1 VTSHTQRPSAPTP
14 SWRGVHGVGIS
25 QTVLVVCAALGP
37 RLPADAVTSAIASG
51 LRGGGLPGPDV
62 CLLPGQGAATA
73 PGGGYGTVSGAGG
86 EVVRELL
93 DALGFDARMRA
104 ARAVVI
110 GARRLGERTLAGS
123 VTFEI
128 ATRAR
133 QGGIPAYAVTGENAL
148 SPFDARIL
156 DLQLVL
162 QAASRRA
169 LAAAGRR
176 LAGVV

>member
-1 VTSHTQRPSAPTP
+1 M
-14 SWRGVHGVGIS
+14 GIS
-25 QTVLVVCAALGP
+25 QTVLVVCAAFGP
-37 RLPADAVTSAIASG
+37 RLPADVVASAIAGG
-51 LRGGGLPGPDV
+51 LRDGGLPGPDI
-62 CLLPGQGAATA
+62 CPLPGPGAATGPGVTA
-73 PGGGYGTVSGAGG
+73 GPGGAHTFGATVSADTGD
-86 EVVRELL
+86 EDVRELL

-110 GARRLGERTLAGS
+110 GARRLQERALAGS

-133 QGGIPAYAVTGENAL
+133 QGGIPAYAVTGENEL
-148 SPFDARIL
+148 EPFDARIL

-162 QAASRRA
+162 QADSRKG